1 MVLND
6 KKKKKEGRTRHTT
19 SFRKLV
25 LIVLFHF
32 HFSSGFSGKRKIGA
46 SGVVFVS
53 VFFKFL
59 LFRFDRDV
67 VRIDYD
73 YFIFAFFWLRIS
85 SFLLQQVLRHNFG
98 CLRAISWVLRYI
110 FYFFW
115 RGIVGQVT

>member
-1 MVLND
+1 MQDLVSVFIPSCKITDEFPTYRRMYGLERQ
-6 KKKKKEGRTRHTT
+6 KKGRTRHTT

-25 LIVLFHF
+25 LIILFHF

-73 YFIFAFFWLRIS
+73 YFTFAFFGFV
-85 SFLLQQVLRHNFG
+85 FLLFPAAG
-98 CLRAISWVLRYI
+98 SE
-110 FYFFW
+110 
-115 RGIVGQVT
+115 T